1 MKIASLAAGIALA
14 CCLYPAALPAAF
26 APLGAVPVQALLP
39 DGKGWVN
46 QPVAVDYQA
55 DPEALRVR
63 LPGWSGKR
71 RLVARLIVEKLPGYA
86 PWVLTQQLQGGITW
100 DAVRSLLRQIQGHPV
115 FILAEPVGKGP
126 SLVLLGLVDGQRSQL
141 YAQVQGQ
148 AREEGGTLV
157 FDAQGITWVDKTAA
171 AAWQLCL
178 PLARQQARTAA
189 GQSRPRGL

>member
-1 MKIASLAAGIALA
+1 MAAYAT
-14 CCLYPAALPAAF
+14 
-26 APLGAVPVQALLP
+26 LGSVGVQALLP

-46 QPVAVDYQA
+46 QAVAVDYQA

-63 LPGWSGKR
+63 LPGWSGRR

-86 PWVLTQQLQGGITW
+86 PWVLTQQLQGGLTW
-100 DAVRSLLRQIQGHPV
+100 DAVKALLRQIQGHPV

-141 YAQVQGQ
+141 YAQVKGQ
-148 AREEGGTLV
+148 AREEGGALV
-157 FDAQGITWVDKTAA
+157 FDAQDVAWVDKTAA

-189 GQSRPRGL
+189 GQSRAPGL

>member
-1 MKIASLAAGIALA
+1 MKAFRLAACFALAGSLAPGALM
-14 CCLYPAALPAAF
+14 AAYAT
-26 APLGAVPVQALLP
+26 LGSVGVQALLP

-46 QPVAVDYQA
+46 QAVAVDYQA

-63 LPGWSGKR
+63 LPGWSGRR

-86 PWVLTQQLQGGITW
+86 PWVLTQQLQGGLTW
-100 DAVRSLLRQIQGHPV
+100 DAVKALLRQIQGHPV

-141 YAQVQGQ
+141 YAQVKGQ
-148 AREEGGTLV
+148 AREEGGALV
-157 FDAQGITWVDKTAA
+157 FDAQDVAWVDKTAA

-189 GQSRPRGL
+189 GQSRAPGL